1 MTNDVLNKEFLQM
14 NEKKKPGN
22 LIKNMC
28 KE

>member
-14 NEKKKPGN
+14 NEKKSSGN